1 MEPNKQFEFSSIRND
16 LIQNGMSRQYIN
28 IMKKIKEGKRKVFN
42 ILRYSTYFFFLKFKQ
57 KECQE
62 YAVKY
67 VSL

>member
-42 ILRYSTYFFFLKFKQ
+42 ILRYSTYF
-57 KECQE
+57 
-62 YAVKY
+62 
-67 VSL
+67 